1 MTELSR
7 TYVDECLR
15 GDGGLAGAVVRAEL
29 PPAFE
34 EAWRARLLPR
44 PWFLR
49 ASETAAFARDLKGLF
64 DLLVSLPHRLFDG
77 DLDRYTAEI
86 GIGPALASLLR
97 RGGSGVPATFG
108 RADAYHD
115 GTAYKLLEFN
125 LGSEIGGLEM
135 AVFNRGLLRVPE
147 FAEFARVHRLG
158 HVDIAAR
165 MAAVLRDRAR
175 PALSGGGEPVVG
187 LIEGRGGVTLY
198 GRMMRAAVEAMAEQG
213 IDLRIGEIGDVRTG
227 PDGKLALDGTPL
239 DLVLR
244 NFAASQLLEDPAGT
258 EAAEP
263 FFRAH
268 EAGRTVLF
276 TSLESGFYSNK
287 SALSLLTDPRWSGS
301 FDADERALVDRVLP
315 WSRTLHAAGASAGGA
330 GSASHTPAASGLADL
345 VDLCRERRER
355 LILKP
360 GAGYGGLDTFVG
372 WECTDAE
379 WDKALRIA
387 VERGGHVAQERVVP
401 RPEPVYDP
409 VTGTV
414 DSWIAALGI
423 FLTDEGYA
431 GAHARANRAD
441 GGAIVGLSSNPDTRM
456 VGVFSHP

>member
-1 MTELSR
+1 MTDLSR
-7 TYVDECLR
+7 TYVDECLGGNR
-15 GDGGLAGAVVRAEL
+15 GLAEAVARAGL

-34 EAWRARLLPR
+34 EAWRAHLLPR
-44 PWFLR
+44 PWFVR
-49 ASETAAFARDLKGLF
+49 APETAAFARDLEGLF
-64 DLLVSLPHRLFDG
+64 ELLVSLPLRLFDG
-77 DLDRYTAEI
+77 DVDRYAAEV
-86 GIGPALASLLR
+86 GIDPPLAALLR
-97 RGGSGVPATFG
+97 RGGSGAPAKFG

-115 GTAYKLLEFN
+115 GTGYKLLEFN
-125 LGSEIGGLEM
+125 LGSEVGGVDM
-135 AVFNRGLLRVPE
+135 AVFNQGLLRVPE
-147 FAEFARVHRLG
+147 FADFARVHRLD

-165 MAAVLRDRAR
+165 TAAVLRDRAK
-175 PALSGGGEPVVG
+175 PALSGGGDPVVG
-187 LIEGRGGVTLY
+187 LIEGRGGVAPY
-198 GRMMRAAVEAMAEQG
+198 GRLMRATVEAMAEQG
-213 IDLRIGEIGDVRTG
+213 IDVRIGEIGDVRTRS
-227 PDGKLALDGTPL
+227 DGKLTLAGTPL

-244 NFAASQLLEDPAGT
+244 NFAATQLLEDPAGPDV
-258 EAAEP
+258 AEP

-268 EAGRTVLF
+268 RAGRTILF

-287 SALSLLTDPRWSGS
+287 SALALLTDPCRRGS

-315 WSRTLHAAGASAGGA
+315 WSRTLHASV
-330 GSASHTPAASGLADL
+330 PAEL

-379 WDKALRIA
+379 WDKAVRVA
-387 VERGGHVAQERVVP
+387 VERGGYVAQERVVP

-409 VTGTV
+409 ATGEV
-414 DSWIAALGI
+414 DDWIAALGV

-431 GAHARANRAD
+431 GTHARANRAD
-441 GGAIVGLSSNPDTRM
+441 GGAIVGMSSNPDTRM

>member
-15 GDGGLAGAVVRAEL
+15 DGGGLADAVARAEL

-34 EAWRARLLPR
+34 AAWRPHLLPR
-44 PWFLR
+44 PWFVR
-49 ASETAAFARDLKGLF
+49 APETAAFARDLEGLF
-64 DLLVSLPHRLFDG
+64 DLLVSLPQRLFDG
-77 DLDRYTAEI
+77 DLDRYASEV
-86 GIGPALASLLR
+86 GIGPALVELLR
-97 RGGSGVPATFG
+97 RGGSGVPAKFG

-115 GTAYKLLEFN
+115 GSSYKLLEFN
-125 LGSEIGGLEM
+125 LGSEVGGLDM

-147 FAEFARVHRLG
+147 FADFARVHRLG

-165 MAAVLRDRAR
+165 TAAVLRDRAE

-187 LIEGRGGVTLY
+187 LIEGRGGVAPY
-198 GRMMRAAVEAMAEQG
+198 GRLMRATVEAMAEQG
-213 IDLRIGEIGDVRTG
+213 LDVRIGEIGDVRTR
-227 PDGKLALDGTPL
+227 PDGKLTLDGTPL

-244 NFAASQLLEDPAGT
+244 NFAASQLFEDPVGPDV
-258 EAAEP
+258 AEP

-268 EAGRTVLF
+268 AAGRTVLF
-276 TSLESGFYSNK
+276 TSLESGFYANK
-287 SALSLLTDPRWSGS
+287 SALALLTDPRWSGS

-315 WSRTLHAAGASAGGA
+315 WSRALRGPGGP
-330 GSASHTPAASGLADL
+330 SDL

-372 WECTDAE
+372 WESADAA
-379 WDKALRIA
+379 WDKALGIA
-387 VERGGHVAQERVVP
+387 VERGGYVAQERVVP

-414 DSWIAALGI
+414 DDWVAALGI

-431 GAHARANRAD
+431 GTHARANRAD
-441 GGAIVGLSSNPDTRM
+441 GGAIVGMSSNPDTRM

>member
-1 MTELSR
+1 MTDLSR
-7 TYVDECLR
+7 TYVDECLGGNR
-15 GDGGLAGAVVRAEL
+15 GLAEAVARAEL

-34 EAWRARLLPR
+34 EAWRAHLLPR
-44 PWFLR
+44 PWFVR
-49 ASETAAFARDLKGLF
+49 APETAAFARDLEGLF
-64 DLLVSLPHRLFDG
+64 ALLVSLPLRLFDG
-77 DLDRYTAEI
+77 DVDRYAAEV
-86 GIGPALASLLR
+86 GIDPPLAALLR
-97 RGGSGVPATFG
+97 RGGSGVPAKFG

-125 LGSEIGGLEM
+125 LGSEVGGVDM
-135 AVFNRGLLRVPE
+135 AVFNQRLLRVPA
-147 FAEFARVHRLG
+147 FADFAREHRLD

-165 MAAVLRDRAR
+165 TAAVLRDRAR
-175 PALSGGGEPVVG
+175 PALSGGGDPVVG
-187 LIEGRGGVTLY
+187 LIEGRGGVGPY
-198 GRMMRAAVEAMAEQG
+198 GRLMRATVEAMAEQG
-213 IDLRIGEIGDVRTG
+213 IDVRIGEIDEVSTRS
-227 PDGKLALDGTPL
+227 DGKLTLGGTPL

-244 NFAASQLLEDPAGT
+244 NFAASQLLDDPAGPDV
-258 EAAEP
+258 AEP

-268 EAGRTVLF
+268 QEGRTILF

-287 SALSLLTDPRWSGS
+287 SALALLTDPRRRGS

-315 WSRTLHAAGASAGGA
+315 WSRTLHASV
-330 GSASHTPAASGLADL
+330 PADL
-345 VDLCRERRER
+345 VDLCRERRDR

-379 WDKALRIA
+379 WDKAVRVA
-387 VERGGHVAQERVVP
+387 VERGGYVAQERVVP

-409 VTGTV
+409 VTGEV
-414 DSWIAALGI
+414 DDWIAALGV

-431 GAHARANRAD
+431 GTHARANRAD
-441 GGAIVGLSSNPDTRM
+441 GGAIVGMSSNPDTRM